1 MTTPTLHCLPP
12 NTNPFHPVLLRKCIP
27 KVKHFEEI
35 GIERFVHDTINDL
48 IHGEYDVTPYTTF
61 KPEDL
66 QTLFEAFKI
75 FTTNFVNFNLSKEQL
90 LADLT
95 TLGCGEEDR
104 RFVASAIFSRK
115 EEIRQ
120 KFANNS
126 IKFNKNYL
134 MDFDWKIHVTFASD
148 SVTQCREPLL
158 LVTLK
163 LANFDGDQKNLVVE
177 LTRDEL
183 DKLIETLE
191 HVNEEVVKLKF

>member
-75 FTTNFVNFNLSKEQL
+75 FTTNFVNFNLSKEQVL
-90 LADLT
+90 CSCFFFFYILNGISFWPISPLWDVEKKIDDLWPP
-95 TLGCGEEDR
+95 LFFLER
-104 RFVASAIFSRK
+104 KRFVRNLPI
-115 EEIRQ
+115 IR
-120 KFANNS
+120 S
-126 IKFNKNYL
+126 
-134 MDFDWKIHVTFASD
+134 
-148 SVTQCREPLL
+148 
-158 LVTLK
+158 
-163 LANFDGDQKNLVVE
+163 NLIRI
-177 LTRDEL
+177 T
-183 DKLIETLE
+183 
-191 HVNEEVVKLKF
+191 